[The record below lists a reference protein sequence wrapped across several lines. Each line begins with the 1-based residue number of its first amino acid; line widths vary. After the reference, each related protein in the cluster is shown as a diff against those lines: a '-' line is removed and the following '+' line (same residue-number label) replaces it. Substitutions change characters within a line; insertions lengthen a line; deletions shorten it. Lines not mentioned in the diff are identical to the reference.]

1 MACFQK
7 EAKGLGKASKLIS
20 SESFWLRVRSEKKE
34 ADAGLGPV
42 QMQKKSVLRKINQ
55 KSKVWGGQKMRKEL
69 VGRLKVASTTRK
81 KLNVIKIVYTKL
93 KDIGQKQNTHLH
105 KTSHSFGTNG

>member
-1 MACFQK
+1 M
-7 EAKGLGKASKLIS
+7 GKASKLIS
-20 SESFWLRVRSEKKE
+20 SESFWLRVRSEKNE

-42 QMQKKSVLRKINQ
+42 QMQNKCLEKNVSEKQSVGRAK
-55 KSKVWGGQKMRKEL
+55 KMRKEL

-105 KTSHSFGTNG
+105 KTSKSFGTNG

>member
-42 QMQKKSVLRKINQ
+42 QMQIKYLEKECIKKCSAGRAKRWEKEMI
-55 KSKVWGGQKMRKEL
+55 GG
-69 VGRLKVASTTRK
+69 LKVASTKRK
-81 KLNVIKIVYTKL
+81 KFNVIKIVYNKL
-93 KDIGQKQNTHLH
+93 KNIGQKQKHTF
-105 KTSHSFGTNG
+105 T

>member
-1 MACFQK
+1 MY
-7 EAKGLGKASKLIS
+7 
-20 SESFWLRVRSEKKE
+20 
-34 ADAGLGPV
+34 
-42 QMQKKSVLRKINQ
+42 Q

>member
-1 MACFQK
+1 MAYFQK

-42 QMQKKSVLRKINQ
+42 QMQKKCLEKNVSEKQ
-55 KSKVWGGQKMRKEL
+55 S
-69 VGRLKVASTTRK
+69 VGRAKNEKRT
-81 KLNVIKIVYTKL
+81 
-93 KDIGQKQNTHLH
+93 GW
-105 KTSHSFGTNG
+105 